1 VSEEIE
7 ALAAE
12 VRRHRRLYYNA
23 VPEISDM
30 EYDALEDRLRTLA
43 PDHPALSEVGAPL
56 EQEKG

>member
-1 VSEEIE
+1 MSDDVE

-30 EYDALEDRLRTLA
+30 EYDALEDRLRALA
-43 PDHPALSEVGAPL
+43 PDHPALSEVGAPP
-56 EQEKG
+56 EGAE